1 VAETFLRRFF
11 GGKRSAPAA
20 DEARAEIDR
29 ALADRP
35 DLRGPLGWLRDAL
48 GELAP
53 DPDYLRV
60 KWPGPEAARAKLLA
74 GIPLLRD
81 EPPTVD
87 ASGFAR
93 RWKRLAEG
101 LPNAPAGLAGA
112 RRRIDPAVVA
122 AAQTGGKPLNLPGF
136 DPGTVATLARFVLFP
151 GFTALG
157 DTAMSLRQGAPW
169 DRGFCPV
176 CGSPPLLGEFRGLD
190 QSRFLR
196 CGLCAASWEVP
207 RQWCPGCGNRDHE
220 ALGFLAKEG
229 EEARYRVA
237 TCDACRAGV
246 KMLSTL
252 SALPPLMVL
261 VADAAT
267 LHLDLAAA
275 DRGYVCPPALAEP
288 R

>member
-1 VAETFLRRFF
+1 PGRPVGWRWASSTSGGSRRRRPGGCRTCSARRSGRGRRKAAGVAETFLRRFF

-112 RRRIDPAVVA
+112 RRRIHPAVVA
-122 AAQTGGKPLNLPGF
+122 AAEAGGE
-136 DPGTVATLARFVLFP
+136 
-151 GFTALG
+151 
-157 DTAMSLRQGAPW
+157 AP
-169 DRGFCPV
+169 
-176 CGSPPLLGEFRGLD
+176 
-190 QSRFLR
+190 
-196 CGLCAASWEVP
+196 
-207 RQWCPGCGNRDHE
+207 
-220 ALGFLAKEG
+220 K
-229 EEARYRVA
+229 
-237 TCDACRAGV
+237 
-246 KMLSTL
+246 
-252 SALPPLMVL
+252 
-261 VADAAT
+261 
-267 LHLDLAAA
+267 
-275 DRGYVCPPALAEP
+275 
-288 R
+288 